1 MLGVCRQYVKD
12 LHHAED
18 LLLQGFLK
26 VFTNLNTFKHEG
38 SFEGWIR
45 RIMVNTCI
53 SYLRKKNLVDLS
65 DKDYVFNDTL
75 IERRERRL
83 ESFDTIFT
91 SFRKPIDSLG
101 IENIDAKPI
110 RFFKDHDIYEPFKEE
125 FAMKTIGGEKMY
137 TKDANV
143 FAYYKKEEPEEPLR
157 ALLFHPETNKLIVWI
172 MMNQGGYKYFLTFNL
187 F

>member
-1 MLGVCRQYVKD
+1 MKKLFIILAILCINFSNSQNKKFENWKNHEIEKYKILKELAHYVNGKKTTEISKD
-12 LHHAED
+12 T
-18 LLLQGFLK
+18 
-26 VFTNLNTFKHEG
+26 VF
-38 SFEGWIR
+38 
-45 RIMVNTCI
+45 
-53 SYLRKKNLVDLS
+53 KKYIYF
-65 DKDYVFNDTL
+65 DYVLNDTL

-125 FAMKTIGGEKMY
+125 LAMKTIGGEKMY

-157 ALLFHPETNKLIVWI
+157 ALLFHPETNKLIAWI
-172 MMNQGGYKYFLTFNL
+172 MINQGGYKYFLTFNL